1 MVALAEQDRHGNR
14 MFMGTRLSILS
25 INNLQLM
32 LVTSQVST
40 LGLDSCLNKFGSS
53 ECVFICMQR
62 IRELEDRIDL
72 QRRQIKDIEEKVD
85 INFENNGNLS
95 YCNDSVLALT
105 HFSLSFYASLVF
117 VPLSL
122 FLFSIY
128 SLALIQVITEPH
140 QVKPLNVCH

>member
-1 MVALAEQDRHGNR
+1 MVALAEQNCHGNR

-32 LVTSQVST
+32 LVATQVSI

-53 ECVFICMQR
+53 EHTFICMQR

-72 QRRQIKDIEEKVD
+72 QRRQIKDIEEKVH

-105 HFSLSFYASLVF
+105 QFSLSLCFFSFCSSFCFSL
-117 VPLSL
+117 
-122 FLFSIY
+122 
-128 SLALIQVITEPH
+128 
-140 QVKPLNVCH
+140 

>member
-1 MVALAEQDRHGNR
+1 

-25 INNLQLM
+25 IYNLQLM
-32 LVTSQVST
+32 LVASQVSI

-53 ECVFICMQR
+53 ERVFICMQR

-72 QRRQIKDIEEKVD
+72 QRRQIKDIEEKVH
-85 INFENNGNLS
+85 INFESNGNLS
-95 YCNDSVLALT
+95 YCNDSVLALMQ
-105 HFSLSFYASLVF
+105 FSLSFYAPLVF
-117 VPLSL
+117 VPLSV

-128 SLALIQVITEPH
+128 SLALIQVITDPH